1 MLVVFD
7 CSSESVICKYSF
19 VLRRSGSF
27 EEKNFSDD
35 SSDWHSESA
44 SDRISEY
51 EGLSNRRAHSSFS
64 EHLDKVSHEIRLII
78 KLLYSLSKVNPY
90 KSVSKQFND

>member
-1 MLVVFD
+1 MYLLFYPNADAPAKVFKGT
-7 CSSESVICKYSF
+7 E
-19 VLRRSGSF
+19 
-27 EEKNFSDD
+27 ETMEKNFSDD